1 MDICSFSVSTHEF
14 QAASYINLFWWGLSG
29 VTTALS
35 WVYYYRAL
43 KLGDVST
50 IALIDKGSA
59 VVAILLAWLILKEVI
74 TVRMIIGAACIV
86 LGLFIISKNREL
98 LIAPYLIVNDD
109 QDRLVL
115 SLKFLLVLFQ
125 HFPNP

>member
-1 MDICSFSVSTHEF
+1 
-14 QAASYINLFWWGLSG
+14 
-29 VTTALS
+29 
-35 WVYYYRAL
+35 
-43 KLGDVST
+43 
-50 IALIDKGSA
+50 
-59 VVAILLAWLILKEVI
+59 LAWLILKEVI

-98 LIAPYLIVNDD
+98 LIAPYLMVNDD

-125 HFPNP
+125 YFPNP

>member
-1 MDICSFSVSTHEF
+1 M
-14 QAASYINLFWWGLSG
+14 
-29 VTTALS
+29 TTALS

-74 TVRMIIGAACIV
+74 TVRMILGAACIV

-98 LIAPYLIVNDD
+98 LIAPYLMVNDD

>member
-1 MDICSFSVSTHEF
+1 M
-14 QAASYINLFWWGLSG
+14 
-29 VTTALS
+29 TTALS

-98 LIAPYLIVNDD
+98 LIAPYLMVNDD

-125 HFPNP
+125 YFPNP

>member
-1 MDICSFSVSTHEF
+1 M
-14 QAASYINLFWWGLSG
+14 
-29 VTTALS
+29 TTALS

-98 LIAPYLIVNDD
+98 LIAPYLMVNDD

>member
-1 MDICSFSVSTHEF
+1 
-14 QAASYINLFWWGLSG
+14 

-98 LIAPYLIVNDD
+98 LIAPYLMVNDD

-125 HFPNP
+125 YFPNP